1 MYHLYRKRHS
11 GKTFSPKELHKEELH
26 DHLGSKNQVMELADG
41 NANEGEAHGPALLSH
56 HSKESSWF
64 M

>member
-1 MYHLYRKRHS
+1 MYHLCRKHHS
-11 GKTFSPKELHKEELH
+11 GKTFSPVELHEEELH
-26 DHLGSKNQVMELADG
+26 DPLGSKNQVMELVDG
-41 NANEGEAHGPALLSH
+41 SANESEAHGPNLHSH